1 VLSVGQWTQSLHEE
15 LNEKTEEMQ
24 LGLQA
29 VMTSLHM
36 QTKNLHEELDT
47 KILQT

>member
-1 VLSVGQWTQSLHEE
+1 LSVDHWTQSLHEE
-15 LNEKTEEMQ
+15 INEKTEEMQ

-36 QTKNLHEELDT
+36 QTTNFHEELDT
-47 KILQT
+47 KILHT